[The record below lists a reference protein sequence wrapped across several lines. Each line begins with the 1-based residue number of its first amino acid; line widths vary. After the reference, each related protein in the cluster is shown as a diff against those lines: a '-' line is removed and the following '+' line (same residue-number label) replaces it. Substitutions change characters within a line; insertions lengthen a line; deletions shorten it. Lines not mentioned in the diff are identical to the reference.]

1 MEHIIQQIALDLAKN
16 ITEKALVSE
25 NLDID
30 DLSDMAL
37 EDCKAAAIRIVETI
51 VTEMNEGIRQDKPA
65 RKELGLALKEK
76 DRTRNLLVSLGEL
89 HLKRDYYYDKISKH
103 YVFPLDAVLGIE
115 PFVRTGKN
123 VSARLVEAA
132 TEYSYAKSSKIVT
145 DGKVSRQTV
154 RNKILKAPEL
164 EVVSLP
170 SEKKAV
176 KELHVFADEDHVHLQ
191 KPNKEKGKRSR
202 IVPLVTVT
210 EGVTGESAGRNS
222 TINPMHFV
230 DTEFDTANLW
240 EDVDGYIR
248 TSYDVEGIEK
258 IYVHGD
264 GGGWILSGLN
274 EYEQTKHVMDG
285 YHLGKQLRALNSKFP
300 GLSVRYRLEKAIKAD
315 DCEKA
320 NEIMNSLMRHAKEPK
335 QMMAAET
342 TKVYLNNKWDEIVN
356 RRIHDIP
363 GSCTEGQVSHVLSE
377 RFSRNPMG
385 WSKEGLG
392 KLSKLRVYVKNGGEI
407 KGEHFRKSCPEDIGY
422 VGEMIKAN
430 VSGCFDWSIFDGEPM
445 VFDRASGTQMLIGML
460 SHQNDWILS

>member
-1 MEHIIQQIALDLAKN
+1 MEHIIQQIALKLAKD
-16 ITEKALVSE
+16 ITEKALISE
-25 NLDID
+25 NFDID
-30 DLSDMAL
+30 ALSDMAL
-37 EDCKAAAIRIVETI
+37 EDCKVAAISIIETI
-51 VTEMNEGIRQDKPA
+51 TTEMNKEIRQDKSA
-65 RKELGLALKEK
+65 RKELGLIIKEK
-76 DRTRNLLVSLGEL
+76 DRQRNLLVSLGEL
-89 HLKRDYYYDKISKH
+89 NLKRDYYYDKINKR
-103 YVFPLDAVLGIE
+103 YTVPLDAVLGIE
-115 PFVRTGKN
+115 PFVRAGKN

-132 TEYSYAKSSKIVT
+132 TEYSYAKSAKIVI

-170 SEKKAV
+170 LEKKAV

-191 KPNKEKGKRSR
+191 KPNKEKGKRNR

-210 EGVTGESAGRNS
+210 EGITGESARRNS

-240 EDVDGYIR
+240 EAVDGYIR
-248 TSYDVEGIEK
+248 TSYDVEEIEK

-264 GGGWILSGLN
+264 GGNWILNGLN

-300 GLSVRYRLEKAIKAD
+300 GLNARYRIEKAISAD
-315 DCEKA
+315 DRKKA
-320 NEIMNSLMRHAKEPK
+320 NEIVDGLMKHAHEPK

-342 TKVYLNNKWDEIVN
+342 AKVYLNNKWDEIVN
-356 RRIHDIP
+356 RRILDIP
-363 GSCTEGQVSHVLSE
+363 GSCTEGQVSHILSE

-392 KLSKLRVYVKNGGEI
+392 KLSKLRVYVKNGGKI
-407 KGEHFRKSCPEDIGY
+407 KGEHFRKDCPEDTGY
-422 VGEMIKAN
+422 VGEMIKNN
-430 VSGCFDWSIFDGEPM
+430 VSGCFDWSIFDEEPM
-445 VFDRASGTQMLIGML
+445 VFDKSSGTQILLEMYGQ
-460 SHQNDWILS
+460 QNDWIFS

>member
-1 MEHIIQQIALDLAKN
+1 MEHIIQQIALELAKN
-16 ITEKALVSE
+16 ITEKALIFE
-25 NLDID
+25 NLKLDN
-30 DLSDMAL
+30 LSDMVL
-37 EDCKAAAIRIVETI
+37 EDCKAAAISIIETI
-51 VTEMNEGIRQDKPA
+51 VMEMNESIRQDKPA
-65 RKELGLALKEK
+65 RRELGLSIKEK
-76 DRTRNLLVSLGEL
+76 NRPRNLLVSLGEL
-89 HLKRDYYYDKISKH
+89 HLKRDYYYDRINKCFA
-103 YVFPLDAVLGIE
+103 YPLDAVLGIE
-115 PFVRTGKN
+115 PFDRIGKN

-132 TEYSYAKSSKIVT
+132 TEYSYAKSAKIVT
-145 DGKVSRQTV
+145 SGKVSRQTV

-170 SEKKAV
+170 LDKKEV
-176 KELHVFADEDHVHLQ
+176 RELHVFADEDHVHLQ
-191 KPNKEKGKRSR
+191 KPNKEKGKRNR

-210 EGVTGESAGRNS
+210 EGIARENAGRNS

-230 DTEFDTANLW
+230 DTAFDTASLW

-248 TSYDVEGIEK
+248 TNYVVESIEK

-264 GGGWILSGLN
+264 GGSWILNGLN
-274 EYEQTKHVMDG
+274 EYEQTNHVMDG
-285 YHLGKQLRALNSKFP
+285 YHLGKQLKAINSKFP
-300 GLSVRYRLEKAIKAD
+300 GLSVRYRLEKAIRAD

-320 NEIMNSLMRHAKEPK
+320 NDIVDGLIKHAKEPK

-342 TKVYLNNKWDEIVN
+342 ARTYLNNKWDEIVN
-356 RRIHDIP
+356 RRILDIP

-407 KGEHFRKSCPEDIGY
+407 KGEHFREDCPDDIGY

-430 VSGCFDWSIFDGEPM
+430 VSGCFDWSVFDGEPM
-445 VFDRASGTQMLIGML
+445 VFDKSSGTQMLIGIL
-460 SHQNDWILS
+460 GQQNDWILS